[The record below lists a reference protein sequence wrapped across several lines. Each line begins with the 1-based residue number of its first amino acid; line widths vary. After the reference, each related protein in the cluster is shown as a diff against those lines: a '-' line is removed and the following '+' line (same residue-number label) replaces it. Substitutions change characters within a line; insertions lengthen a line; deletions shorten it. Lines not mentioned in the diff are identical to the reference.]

1 MNREYNSRVS
11 SKNSE
16 RLLKNLKNTT
26 GVYFFLPHPV
36 GYSVMLKLTKKQ
48 VIEVI
53 VDFVGFSAREER
65 TSICLPKNVLPDCYN
80 YTETY

>member
-1 MNREYNSRVS
+1 MFTVWS
-11 SKNSE
+11 
-16 RLLKNLKNTT
+16 
-26 GVYFFLPHPV
+26 HV

-65 TSICLPKNVLPDCYN
+65 TSICLPKNVLPDCY
-80 YTETY
+80 